1 MAQRNRRRARG
12 GGGANPKRDPSA
24 SGVPTPGP
32 FESGEERLTEAQLAF
47 GRPDA
52 AETPNEQELAAF
64 EEADAG
70 HPAADA
76 AHPAPGT
83 GGVAT
88 PGAGTF
94 ATPANGAPAVPAG
107 GALVGPAGEGA
118 AARGHAVAERKPGLV
133 GQMVGFLQGSWRE
146 LQRVQWPDRRQV
158 FQATGVVLGFV
169 IVAGAFL
176 GVSSWAAQKIVN
188 LILYGH
194 G

>member
-12 GGGANPKRDPSA
+12 
-24 SGVPTPGP
+24 SGTTPGAADRARNGNGNLHRDSAEP
-32 FESGEERLTEAQLAF
+32 SLDSGDEMIAEAQLAL
-47 GRPDA
+47 GRPA
-52 AETPNEQELAAF
+52 PEERPSPEELTAF

-70 HPAADA
+70 RGDA
-76 AHPAPGT
+76 
-83 GGVAT
+83 
-88 PGAGTF
+88 
-94 ATPANGAPAVPAG
+94 
-107 GALVGPAGEGA
+107 GALSTSGLSGSGAVVA
-118 AARGHAVAERKPGLV
+118 AAQPSVGLPARTV
-133 GQMVGFLQGSWRE
+133 SFLQGSWRE

-176 GVSSWAAQKIVN
+176 GVASFAAQKIVN